1 MQRLPFTQKRYSQK
15 TSKHENI
22 HVLQTAQPSRLF
34 YFNNELRLDNTVE
47 RKTNQ
52 NIYITSDEKLKRRL
66 FHRKQYI
73 FNFLTSI
80 RYFYTKKES
89 KIKQQTKL
97 NQRECKPLMMSFW
110 SGSKN
115 PSCEE
120 VEVLHQDVYS
130 MGKWDRR
137 SNIIIPKKRLNKT

>member
-1 MQRLPFTQKRYSQK
+1 
-15 TSKHENI
+15 
-22 HVLQTAQPSRLF
+22 VLQTAQPSRLF
-34 YFNNELRLDNTVE
+34 YFNNELRLEHNTVE

-52 NIYITSDEKLKRRL
+52 NIYTSDEKLKRRL
-66 FHRKQYI
+66 FHRKRSIFSTEVPHQYQI
-73 FNFLTSI
+73 LL
-80 RYFYTKKES
+80 YQEG
-89 KIKQQTKL
+89 IKNHPNNRPKL

-110 SGSKN
+110 RFVKN

>member
-1 MQRLPFTQKRYSQK
+1 MK
-15 TSKHENI
+15 NI

-34 YFNNELRLDNTVE
+34 YFNNELRLEHNTVE

-52 NIYITSDEKLKRRL
+52 NIYITSDEKIKKGDC
-66 FHRKQYI
+66 FIENGKYI
-73 FNFLTSI
+73 FNGSSSPVSDTFIPRRNQKIPTTDQNLI
-80 RYFYTKKES
+80 KES
-89 KIKQQTKL
+89 
-97 NQRECKPLMMSFW
+97 KPLMMSFW

-137 SNIIIPKKRLNKT
+137 SNIIIPKRLNKT

>member
-1 MQRLPFTQKRYSQK
+1 
-15 TSKHENI
+15 
-22 HVLQTAQPSRLF
+22 
-34 YFNNELRLDNTVE
+34 
-47 RKTNQ
+47 
-52 NIYITSDEKLKRRL
+52 L
-66 FHRKQYI
+66 FHRKRKVFSTEVPHQYQI
-73 FNFLTSI
+73 LLYQEGKIILT
-80 RYFYTKKES
+80 TDQNL
-89 KIKQQTKL
+89 IK
-97 NQRECKPLMMSFW
+97 RECPLMMSFW